1 MTLKR
6 IANVPESHIQ
16 QPATVRGNWENRYNV
31 ACWLRPLAA
40 SAFDAKLYLQF
51 RDQENR
57 DKQVAVDR
65 AAVSLGRPAL
75 LSSQIQLNAVGKI
88 TEMSV
93 WIEVS
98 EGAPAYAIDELFV
111 QSVAGTAQQKQPKLI
126 SA

>member
-1 MTLKR
+1 MTVKR

-16 QPATVRGNWENRYNV
+16 QPAHVRGNWENRYNV

-40 SAFDAKLYLQF
+40 APFDVKLLLQY

-57 DKQVAVDR
+57 DKQILIDR
-65 AAVSLGRPAL
+65 AQVSLGQAAL
-75 LSSQIQLNAVGKI
+75 LSSQISVSAVGKI

-93 WIEVS
+93 WVETS

-111 QSVAGTAQQKQPKLI
+111 QVVAGSAAQKQPKLI